1 MKSAISFADFVKL
14 VAKLMISQI
23 ERNKLYY
30 TMNNKV
36 PILTKMH
43 HKYVFIIKNIID
55 SMKFNTLVY
64 Y

>member
-36 PILTKMH
+36 PILTKM
-43 HKYVFIIKNIID
+43 
-55 SMKFNTLVY
+55 SS
-64 Y
+64 